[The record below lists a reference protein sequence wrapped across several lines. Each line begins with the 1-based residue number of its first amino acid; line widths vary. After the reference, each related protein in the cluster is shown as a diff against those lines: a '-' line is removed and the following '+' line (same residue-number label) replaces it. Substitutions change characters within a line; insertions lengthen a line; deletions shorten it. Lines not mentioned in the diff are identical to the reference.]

1 MISTESPG
9 RIVCNC
15 AAQITCAFGAAFG
28 QHIHVVPITSS
39 RDVSDPRTDPG
50 VGVRGPAVGA
60 LTSWLLSDA
69 VNSRGEGRRA
79 LNVGEKATIVR
90 NANVLQE
97 KSSGGSQR

>member
-1 MISTESPG
+1 
-9 RIVCNC
+9 
-15 AAQITCAFGAAFG
+15 
-28 QHIHVVPITSS
+28 
-39 RDVSDPRTDPG
+39 
-50 VGVRGPAVGA
+50 VGS